1 MHLLICWADDHDL
14 GHLHFIH
21 DDYGTTPD
29 GTEALHKG
37 IRETFVEMYERT
49 SPLEDFKR
57 RNDVTAPVPEKGDL
71 DIRVVLE
78 SRYFFA

>member
-1 MHLLICWADDHDL
+1 MLFRS
-14 GHLHFIH
+14 FIH

-37 IRETFVEMYERT
+37 IRATFVEMYERT

-57 RNDVTAPVPEKGDL
+57 RNDVTAPVPENGDL